1 MKSCGSQKIAPRL
14 RRRWGG
20 SIKKVQVL
28 KPIQHTRGEMT
39 RRAILEAAEQVFA
52 NVGFDA
58 ARLED
63 VALAVGIRRPSIVYH
78 FANKQELYDAVE
90 LDIFESMHRAASESM
105 LHAAGHLD
113 RFLALLDGW
122 LDYLVQRPTAAR
134 IILRLVADATPRG
147 ENPTQFSFSALRDM
161 EKVISEGVASGEF
174 RAVSPIFLINSVASS
189 SLFYVCNGKQLG
201 PDFNYD
207 PSDMALLGGFRTLLH
222 DTARAAVSK
231 TR

>member
-1 MKSCGSQKIAPRL
+1 M
-14 RRRWGG
+14 
-20 SIKKVQVL
+20 
-28 KPIQHTRGEMT
+28 KPIRHTRGELT
-39 RRAILEAAEQVFA
+39 RRAILDAAEQIFA
-52 NVGFDA
+52 DVGFDA

-63 VALAVGIRRPSIVYH
+63 VALVVGIRRPSIVYH

-105 LHAAGHLD
+105 LRAKGHLD

-122 LDYLVQRPTAAR
+122 LDYMVQRPTAAR

-147 ENPTQFSFSALRDM
+147 ENPTKFSFTALHDI

-174 RAVSPIFLINSVASS
+174 REISSVFLINSVASS

-201 PDFNYD
+201 PDSSYD
-207 PSDMALLGGFRTLLH
+207 PADPVLLSGFRTLLH
-222 DTARAAVSK
+222 DMARAAVAK
-231 TR
+231 PR